1 MHEQHPLII
10 RTDAA
15 DDEPVVYL
23 GTRLAWDREG
33 LFGLHTADRRQ
44 HVYVLGKTGTGKSSL
59 IRNVLIQDVH
69 AGRGVGL
76 IDPHGDLAA
85 EFLEHIPPARTDD
98 VVYFNPGDLQH
109 PVSFNLFG
117 RSSHPDGRHLVASGI
132 VGAFKSIW
140 RDSWGPRLEHIL
152 RAAVAALLECD
163 NASLLGLPRML
174 VDETYRGWVLRQV
187 SDPVVTSFWRDEF
200 ANYDARFLRE
210 AIAPVQNKVG
220 QLLMAPVMRNVL
232 GQVRNRIDVRY
243 AMDHRKIFVANLS
256 KGALGEDKSNLLG
269 ALLVAQFQH
278 AAMSRA
284 SVPEDEREDFHL
296 VVDEFQNFTT
306 DSFASILS
314 ESRKY
319 RLSLLLANQYL
330 DQLPEGIPEAVFGNC
345 GTLIAFR
352 VGERDAAI
360 LSREFGG
367 HYDPGLYSSLAN
379 HRVVVKLLADGG
391 YGDAFLAD
399 TLPPISTRYGRAANI
414 VRRSR
419 ERYAAPREVVEE
431 KVRRWLE
438 RRS

>member
-1 MHEQHPLII
+1 MHEQHPLVI
-10 RTDAA
+10 RTDAVN
-15 DDEPVVYL
+15 DDPVVYL

-33 LFGLHTADRRQ
+33 LFGLRTADRRQ

-98 VVYFNPGDLQH
+98 VIYFNPGDLEH
-109 PVSFNLFG
+109 PVSFNLFA
-117 RSSHPDGRHLVASGI
+117 RSSDADGRHLVASGI

-140 RDSWGPRLEHIL
+140 RDTWGPRLEHIL

-174 VDETYRGWVLRQV
+174 VDAEYRAWVLRQV

-200 ANYDARFLRE
+200 ANYDGRFRRE

-220 QLLMAPVMRNVL
+220 QLLMAPVIRNVL
-232 GQVRNRIDVRY
+232 GQVRNRVDLRY

-256 KGALGEDKSNLLG
+256 KGILGEDKSNLLG

-296 VVDEFQNFTT
+296 IVDEFQNFTT

-352 VGERDAAI
+352 VGERDASI

-379 HRVVVKLLADGG
+379 HRVVVKLLADGD
-391 YGDAFLAD
+391 YGDPFLAD
-399 TLPPISTRYGRAANI
+399 TLPPLSTRYGRAANI

-419 ERYAAPREVVEE
+419 ERYAAARDVVEE
-431 KVRRWLE
+431 KIRRWL
-438 RRS
+438 RRPS